1 MINETRAV
9 LWDMDGTL
17 LDSTDYHWRSW
28 REVLATEGF
37 DLTRERFSESFGRRN
52 DATLRA
58 YFGEDL
64 PLSEVER
71 IGSIK
76 EARYRDLVRSEGVQ
90 LLPGVAPWLSRLKS
104 DGWRQAL
111 ASSASLQNVEAII
124 GTLDVGRFFNAIV
137 SAEDVKTGKP
147 HPEVFLLAA
156 ARVGAHPRRCVVIE
170 DSPAGIEAARRAG
183 MHSIAVQSWNTS
195 LQADIVVRTLD
206 QLDADAFDCLITR

>member
-1 MINETRAV
+1 MINETLAV

-17 LDSTDYHWRSW
+17 LDSTDYHWRTW

-58 YFGEDL
+58 YFGEDF
-64 PLSEVER
+64 PLSEVVR
-71 IGSIK
+71 IGNIK
-76 EARYRDLVRSEGVQ
+76 EARYRDLVRTEGVQ
-90 LLPGVAPWLSRLKS
+90 LLPGVAHWLSRLKS

-111 ASSASLQNVEAII
+111 ASSASLLNVEAII
-124 GTLDVGRFFNAIV
+124 GTLDLSGFFDAIV
-137 SAEDVKTGKP
+137 SAEDVKMGKP

-156 ARVGAHPRRCVVIE
+156 FRVGADPSRCVVIE

-183 MHSIAVQSWNTS
+183 MHSIAVQSWNPS

-206 QLDADAFDCLITR
+206 QLGADAFDCLITR